1 MAKRPAYMDLNP
13 AQQIAQ
19 AERAAA
25 LNAAALANETL
36 PPQQPV
42 PEATQ
47 QVAAAVLP
55 TASAGNSAYL
65 SLLQQAYQ
73 NTLANNQT
81 QYNNAMAAAQA
92 ARDSSARRIETA
104 AGDALRSAYINRMR
118 AQRDMPQQL
127 AAMGMNGGLSETTAA
142 RLQNNYA
149 DNRAAIQTG
158 RQEQLSA
165 LDDSML
171 QARYAAASQ
180 LAERNA
186 ADAASYFQQLAAS
199 GKSAASATSYN
210 YKTDPAYI
218 AQLSNIY
225 NGTDSYDTLRMNYQ
239 AIAARYG
246 IDGANELLK
255 AALNM

>member
-1 MAKRPAYMDLNP
+1 MANRPAYMDMNP
-13 AQQIAQ
+13 AERIAL
-19 AERAAA
+19 ADRAAA
-25 LNAAALANETL
+25 LNAKNMAKKQ
-36 PPQQPV
+36 PPV
-42 PEATQ
+42 SAT
-47 QVAAAVLP
+47 P
-55 TASAGNSAYL
+55 TAPTVAPTTSSAGNSAYL

-73 NTLANNQT
+73 NTLANNQA

-92 ARDSSARRIETA
+92 ARDSSAKRIETA
-104 AGDALRSAYINRMR
+104 AGDALRAAYINRMR

-127 AAMGMNGGLSETTAA
+127 SAMGMNGGLRETTAA

-149 DNRAAIQTG
+149 DNRAAIETG
-158 RQEQLSA
+158 RQEQLAA

-171 QARYAAASQ
+171 QARYAAASR

-199 GKSAASATSYN
+199 GQSAASATSYN

-225 NGTDSYDTLRMNYQ
+225 NGTVSYDTLRMNYQ
-239 AIAARYG
+239 TLAAQHG
-246 IDGANELLK
+246 VDGANELLN